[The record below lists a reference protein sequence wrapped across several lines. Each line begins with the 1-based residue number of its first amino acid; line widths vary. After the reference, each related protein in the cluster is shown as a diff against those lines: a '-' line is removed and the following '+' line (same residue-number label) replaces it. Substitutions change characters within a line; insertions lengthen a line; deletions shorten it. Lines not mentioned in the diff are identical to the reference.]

1 VDGHRKPSAAFVR
14 AMANRCRAA
23 ANTAPDQDTFG
34 KFLELAADLEAAAA
48 RMERKPGDGNGDA

>member
-1 VDGHRKPSAAFVR
+1 
-14 AMANRCRAA
+14 MANRCRAA
-23 ANTAPDQDTFG
+23 ANSAPDQDTFG